1 MCPPSFFLPI
11 EHTEAGAPAARVPPR
26 ARLDASMATAVREP
40 RASLS
45 ALTRYSEVSLYL
57 LLVNG
62 VVSLVWTGKLDPV
75 SAIVAPAA
83 LAVKGWRYARGK
95 PPELSHRLAT
105 VLVAAYILFFPFDLL
120 VISRAFVAG
129 TPNLWLYAA
138 LHASIHLMLFVML
151 MRLFSARGTR
161 DLLFLSMMALA
172 SLLASAILT
181 IDTAF
186 LVFLSLFLVLGVSTF
201 MSLEMRRAAEG
212 AVAPPL
218 ESRTPAARRLGRALG
233 LTAVFMTLGAL
244 TCGAAIFAVLPRFP
258 AGYLGGLNFNPT
270 LISGFTDNVELGRIG
285 EIKLHTAVVMRT
297 RLDVPQD
304 AAPNLRWRGIA
315 LTTFDGHRWYTP
327 DHKSSPIPPSEG
339 GWYRLP
345 ASHSPEVAGRFRE
358 VHYSVLLEPLATDS
372 LFILAHPVAVRGPF
386 GRETGNPSRDAATRL
401 LLVDRTDSV
410 FAPFNAFSKFLYEGQ
425 ALVPVVPPEALRRA
439 SSDYPAEIRDA
450 YLQLPPLDP
459 GVPRLAREITQR
471 ASTEFDK
478 SAAIELYLKTRFGYT
493 LTQPDPPPKDPLA
506 YFLFRRRA
514 GHCEYFATA
523 MTVMVRS
530 LGIPA
535 RYINGFLLGEY
546 NDVADSYIVRGS
558 DAHSWVEVYFPE
570 YGWIPFDPTPPAGS
584 KPEFSLGRLAYYWD
598 WFEMA
603 WSEWVINY
611 SEAQQIHLA
620 ANAQRTARD
629 WSYWIQRV
637 MRAKQ
642 EADVRWMQ
650 GWHHALERGAA
661 ANAKLLLLPALLLA
675 AVVLVLL
682 RGRALADFWM
692 AAAARAGVG
701 YARQPERA
709 PRLATVYYTRLLR
722 ALERRGFRKKDTQTP
737 REFAG
742 SLAPADLA
750 AHVGELTRLYEA
762 SRFGRAPADAARLAR
777 CLSDVESFL
786 RASPS

>member
-1 MCPPSFFLPI
+1 
-11 EHTEAGAPAARVPPR
+11 
-26 ARLDASMATAVREP
+26 MATAAVRQP

-75 SAIVAPAA
+75 SAVVAPAA
-83 LAVKGWRYARGK
+83 LAVKGWRYARKK

-105 VLVAAYILFFPFDLL
+105 WFVAAYIFFFPFDLL
-120 VISRAFVAG
+120 VISRTLVTG
-129 TPNLWLYAA
+129 TQNVWLYSA
-138 LHASIHLMLFVML
+138 LHAAIHLMLFVMV
-151 MRLFSARGTR
+151 MRLLSARGTR

-201 MSLEMRRAAEG
+201 MSLEMRRSAEG

-218 ESRTPAARRLGRALG
+218 ESHTPAARRLGRALG
-233 LTAVFMTLGAL
+233 TTAVLMTLGTLGLGAL
-244 TCGAAIFAVLPRFP
+244 IFAVLPRFP

-270 LISGFTDNVELGRIG
+270 LISGFSDNVELGRIG
-285 EIKLHTAVVMRT
+285 EIKLHASVVMRT
-297 RLDVPQD
+297 RLDVSGD
-304 AAPNLRWRGIA
+304 SAANLRWRGIA
-315 LTTFDGHRWYTP
+315 LTSFDGHRWYTP
-327 DHKSSPIPPSEG
+327 DHKNTPIQPG
-339 GWYRLP
+339 GDGWYRLP
-345 ASHSPEVAGRFRE
+345 ASHSPEAAAGFRE
-358 VHYSVLLEPLATDS
+358 VHFSVLLEPLSTDS

-386 GRETGNPSRDAATRL
+386 GRETGNPARDAATRL
-401 LLVDRTDSV
+401 LLVDRTNSV
-410 FAPFNAFSKFLYEGQ
+410 FTPFNSFSKFLYEGR
-425 ALVPVVPPEALRRA
+425 ALVPVVPPETLRRVSA
-439 SSDYPAEIRDA
+439 TYPAEIRET
-450 YLQLPPLDP
+450 YLQLPTLDP
-459 GVPRLAREITQR
+459 AIPRLAKEITQR
-471 ASTEFDK
+471 ATTEFDK

-493 LTQPDPPPKDPLA
+493 LTQPDPSPTDPLA

-584 KPEFSLGRLAYYWD
+584 KPQFSLGRLAYYWD

-620 ANAQRTARD
+620 ANAQRSARD
-629 WSYWIQRV
+629 WSYWVQRFL
-637 MRAKQ
+637 RAKQ
-642 EADVRWMQ
+642 DAGVRWIQ
-650 GWHHALERGAA
+650 GWHHLLESGAGGG
-661 ANAKLLLLPALLLA
+661 AKLLLLPALLLA
-675 AVVLVLL
+675 GITLVLL

-692 AAAARAGVG
+692 AAAARAGVA
-701 YARQPERA
+701 YVRQPERA
-709 PRLATVYYTRLLR
+709 PRLATVYYSRLLR
-722 ALERRGFRKKDTQTP
+722 ALERRGFRKGDAQTP
-737 REFAG
+737 REFAA
-742 SLAPADLA
+742 SLAPPHLA
-750 AHVGELTRLYEA
+750 ECVEEMTRLYEA
-762 SRFGRAPADAARLAR
+762 SRFGREPADALALAR
-777 CLSDVESFL
+777 SLGDVEACL
-786 RASPS
+786 RATAS